1 MYMRRL
7 QGSTKIWQ
15 VFLAGVLSITWHVP
29 ALSQQI
35 PKEIIGK
42 WYRIQGTS
50 ESSLSVEVHRGK
62 LFMANHLDGEG
73 YECDFPSSNIHAQQV
88 IRSGAK
94 FGSISGNADCRAEE
108 NPVEKFAFFSFN
120 SGQRTILRL
129 WFSLHQRD
137 PSSCFKGTPWTSGR

>member
-1 MYMRRL
+1 MRRL
-7 QGSTKIWQ
+7 KGSTKIWQ
-15 VFLAGVLSITWHVP
+15 VFLAGLLSITWLVP

-50 ESSLSVEVHRGK
+50 VSSLLVGVHRGK
-62 LFMANHLDGEG
+62 LFMENHLDGEG
-73 YECDFPSSNIHAQQV
+73 YVCDFPSLNILAQQV

-94 FGSISGNADCRAEE
+94 FVSISGNADCRAEE
-108 NPVEKFAFFSFN
+108 NPVEKIRIFFVY

-129 WFSLHQRD
+129 WFSLRAH
-137 PSSCFKGTPWTSGR
+137 